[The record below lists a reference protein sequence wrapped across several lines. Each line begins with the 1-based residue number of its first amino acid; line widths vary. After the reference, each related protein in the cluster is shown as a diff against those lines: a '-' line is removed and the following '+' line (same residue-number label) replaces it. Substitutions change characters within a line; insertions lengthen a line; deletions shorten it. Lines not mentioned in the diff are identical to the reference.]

1 MDNSFLSAQ
10 NIDNIYEYINAEMVK
25 NHSVNLDGDNKNK
38 KIVKK
43 LTKTVFDKLQKDFV
57 NNGSTKA
64 ISVNGFNDMVIKKC
78 VPFLL
83 TKTQVKNTSNKVDKR
98 KPKKYSVKKNIGI
111 KNFDLDIGENSGTP
125 KYRGDSSFQEYIHD
139 ADDFEQLVKES
150 NRQINDSFKA
160 YSEKKSVFNSH
171 DSITDSCSSS
181 ILNNDSDLV
190 IDRCSIKDDIQAKKL
205 NNSAFNDVLEQK
217 LTGNNQQNPA
227 GSNPYANLPA
237 YDSYNQIN
245 VKDILTNVLI
255 NQKDHSNNEVE
266 TYEGEMYLPN
276 LISEVGEEAPIQ
288 PLMYQNTKQGTERFA
303 SKSIIIDTGDAGT
316 DNGATGKNNLT
327 TTTSTTTPAPVT
339 NKGNTR
345 WSSFRINLQETFKI
359 EKLCDVYVRNFT
371 LIGATTVRDALYFV
385 VKIDEINTLKPSNN
399 RFIKD
404 RVIFRNTNL
413 GLDLPAGVSQDL
425 HVVSHTFPFRSYYVA
440 SVNPQTF
447 FSLNLELTN
456 ENGLSSDNGANN
468 TFRTVGA
475 ATNRMVIELE
485 FIPREKPNEIIF
497 DRTPYGSALNAQLS
511 NT

>member
-25 NHSVNLDGDNKNK
+25 SHNVNLNIDNKNK

-43 LTKTVFDKLQKDFV
+43 LTKTVFDKIQKDFM
-57 NNGSTKA
+57 NNGTNKA
-64 ISVNGFNDMVIKKC
+64 VSVNGFNDMVIKKC

-83 TKTQVKNTSNKVDKR
+83 NKTVVKNTSNKVEKR
-98 KPKKYSVKKNIGI
+98 KPKKYSVKKNTGI
-111 KNFDLDIGENSGTP
+111 KNFDLDIGETNGYPKHQGESG
-125 KYRGDSSFQEYIHD
+125 FQEYINN

-181 ILNNDSDLV
+181 ILHNDSDFV
-190 IDRCSIKDDIQAKKL
+190 IDRCATKDDVDTKKL
-205 NNSAFNDVLEQK
+205 NSTAFNDVLEQK
-217 LTGNNQQNPA
+217 LTGSNSQNNA
-227 GSNPYANLPA
+227 SNPYANLPA

-303 SKSIIIDTGDAGT
+303 SKSIIIDTGD
-316 DNGATGKNNLT
+316 NNSKLNLT

-339 NKGNTR
+339 RKGTR
-345 WSSFRINLQETFKI
+345 NWSTFRINLQETFKI

-404 RVIFRNTNL
+404 RVIFRNTNI
-413 GLDLPAGVSQDL
+413 GLDLPAGVSQNL
-425 HVVSHTFPFRSYYVA
+425 QVVSHTFPFRSYYVA

-456 ENGLSSDNGANN
+456 ENGLSADDGGNN
-468 TFRTVGA
+468 TFNDA
-475 ATNRMVIELE
+475 SANTNRMVIELE

-497 DRTPYGSALNAQLS
+497 DRTPYGSALNAELS